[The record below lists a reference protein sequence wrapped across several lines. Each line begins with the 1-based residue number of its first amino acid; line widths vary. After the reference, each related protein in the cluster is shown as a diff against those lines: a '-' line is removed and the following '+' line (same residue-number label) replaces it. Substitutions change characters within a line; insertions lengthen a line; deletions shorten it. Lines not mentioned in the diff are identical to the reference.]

1 MLYNLLQMTDQWLDS
16 AGLYS
21 VLQVLYQR
29 EFRAFSAVV
38 LAFFIVMLF
47 GKRMIRWLVKLK
59 IGDCAEFDNDQLNA
73 IMKNKENTP
82 TMGGLLLVGSI
93 VVTTLLLA
101 DVFNRYVHLILAV
114 IIIFAAVGSVD
125 DWLKLVG
132 ARRGIASRDG
142 LLSWE
147 KLLFQL
153 GVGFIVGYFAWKLT
167 GDSQAAKSLTLPL
180 VRTYEPGL
188 ETLTLAPNVII
199 LPAVIFIVIAAFM
212 VGGMSNAVNFSDGLD
227 GLAPGLMMIASFAVM
242 VLCYIAGSP
251 DLAGYLLMPYVEG
264 SAELMVVAGAS
275 AGACLGFLWFNAH
288 PAQVFMGDTG
298 SLPLGG
304 MLATIGIVVRQEF
317 LVVIIG
323 GVFFIEL
330 GSSFLQIT
338 FYKWTK
344 GKRLFKCAPIHHH
357 FQYKGWSES
366 QIVVR
371 FWVVGVILAML
382 AIVSIKMR

>member
-1 MLYNLLQMTDQWLDS
+1 MTDQWLDN

-21 VLQVLYQR
+21 VLQLLHQR

-47 GKRMIRWLVKLK
+47 GKRMIRWLVRLK

-73 IMKNKENTP
+73 LMRNKENTP
-82 TMGGLLLVGSI
+82 TMGGLLLVASI

-101 DVFNRYVHLILAV
+101 DIFNRYVHLILAV
-114 IIIFAAVGSVD
+114 IIIFAAVGSAD

-132 ARRGIASRDG
+132 ARRDPGSRDG
-142 LLSWE
+142 LFGWE
-147 KLLFQL
+147 KLIFQI
-153 GVGFIVGYFAWKLT
+153 GVGLIVGYFAWQLT
-167 GDSQAAKSLTLPL
+167 GESLAAKSLTLPL
-180 VRTYEPGL
+180 MRTYEPGM

-199 LPAVIFIVIAAFM
+199 LPAAIFIGIAALL
-212 VGGMSNAVNFSDGLD
+212 VGGMSNAVNFTDGLD

-264 SAELMVVAGAS
+264 TAELMVVAGAS
-275 AGACLGFLWFNAH
+275 AGACLGFLWFNAY
-288 PAQVFMGDTG
+288 PAQMIMGDTG

-317 LVVIIG
+317 LVLIIG
-323 GVFFIEL
+323 GVFLVEL
-330 GSSFLQIT
+330 GSSVLQRRY
-338 FYKWTK
+338 FKLTK
-344 GKRLFKCAPIHHH
+344 GKRLFKCEPIHHH
-357 FQYKGWSES
+357 YHYKGWSES

>member
-1 MLYNLLQMTDQWLDS
+1 MLYNLLQMTDQWLDN

-47 GKRMIRWLVKLK
+47 GKRMIRWLVRLK

-73 IMKNKENTP
+73 LMRNKENTP
-82 TMGGLLLVGSI
+82 TMGGLLLVASI

-101 DVFNRYVHLILAV
+101 DIFNRYVHLILAV
-114 IIIFAAVGSVD
+114 IIIFAAVGSAD

-132 ARRGIASRDG
+132 ARRDPGSRDG
-142 LLSWE
+142 LFGWE
-147 KLLFQL
+147 KLIFQI
-153 GVGFIVGYFAWKLT
+153 GVGLIVGYFAWQLT
-167 GDSQAAKSLTLPL
+167 GESLAAKSLTLPL
-180 VRTYEPGL
+180 MRTYEPGM

-199 LPAVIFIVIAAFM
+199 LPAAIFIGIAALL
-212 VGGMSNAVNFSDGLD
+212 VGGMSNAVNFTDGLD

-264 SAELMVVAGAS
+264 TAELMVVAGAS
-275 AGACLGFLWFNAH
+275 AGACLGFLWFNAY
-288 PAQVFMGDTG
+288 PAQMIMGDTG

-317 LVVIIG
+317 LVLIIG
-323 GVFFIEL
+323 GVFLVEL
-330 GSSFLQIT
+330 GSSVLQRRY
-338 FYKWTK
+338 FKLTK

-357 FQYKGWSES
+357 YHYKGWSES

>member
-29 EFRAFSAVV
+29 EFRAFFAVV

-93 VVTTLLLA
+93 VITTLLLA

-114 IIIFAAVGSVD
+114 IIVFAAVGSAD

-132 ARRGIASRDG
+132 ARRSPGSRDG

-180 VRTYEPGL
+180 IRTYEPGL
-188 ETLTLAPNVII
+188 EILTLAPNVII
-199 LPAVIFIVIAAFM
+199 LPAGVFIVIAAFM
-212 VGGMSNAVNFSDGLD
+212 VGGMSNAVNFTDGLD

-323 GVFFIEL
+323 GVFLIEL
-330 GSSFLQIT
+330 GSSFLQT
-338 FYKWTK
+338 TCYKWTK

>member
-1 MLYNLLQMTDQWLDS
+1 MTDQWLDS

>member
-1 MLYNLLQMTDQWLDS
+1 MLYNLLQMSDQWLDS
-16 AGLYS
+16 VGLYS

-29 EFRAFSAVV
+29 EFRAFFAVV
-38 LAFFIVMLF
+38 LAFFIVMIL
-47 GKRMIRWLVKLK
+47 GKRMIRWLVRLK

-73 IMKNKENTP
+73 LMQNKENTP

-93 VVTTLLLA
+93 IVTTLLLA
-101 DVFNRYVHLILAV
+101 DLFNRYVHLILAV
-114 IIIFAAVGSVD
+114 IVVLAAVGSAD

-132 ARRGIASRDG
+132 ARRKPGSRDG

-153 GVGFIVGYFAWKLT
+153 GVGLVVGYFAWQLS
-167 GDSQAAKSLTLPL
+167 GDSLAAKSLTLPL
-180 VRTYEPGL
+180 MRTYEPGL

-199 LPAVIFIVIAAFM
+199 LPAAVFIIIAALM
-212 VGGMSNAVNFSDGLD
+212 VGGITNAVNYTDGLD
-227 GLAPGLMMIASFAVM
+227 GLAPGLMMIASFAIM

-264 SAELMVVAGAS
+264 VAELMVVAGAA
-275 AGACLGFLWFNAH
+275 AGACLGFLWFNAY
-288 PAQVFMGDTG
+288 PAQMIMGDTG

-304 MLATIGIVVRQEF
+304 MLATIGIVVRQEL
-317 LVVIIG
+317 LVLIIG
-323 GVFFIEL
+323 GVFLVEL
-330 GSSFLQIT
+330 GSSFLQRRY
-338 FYKWTK
+338 FKWTQ
-344 GKRLFKCAPIHHH
+344 GKRIFKCAPLHHH
-357 FQYKGWSES
+357 YHYMGWSES

-371 FWVVGVILAML
+371 FWVIGVILAML

>member
-1 MLYNLLQMTDQWLDS
+1 MIDQWLDS

-21 VLQVLYQR
+21 ILQVLYQR

-38 LAFFIVMLF
+38 LAFFIVMFF
-47 GKRMIRWLVKLK
+47 GNRMIRWLVRLK

-73 IMKNKENTP
+73 LMKNKENTP
-82 TMGGLLLVGSI
+82 TMGGLLLVCSI

-101 DVFNRYVHLILAV
+101 DMFNRYIHLILAV
-114 IIIFAAVGSVD
+114 IIIFAAVGSAD

-132 ARRGIASRDG
+132 ARRSPGSRDG
-142 LLSWE
+142 LFSWE
-147 KLLFQL
+147 KLLFQI
-153 GVGFIVGYFAWKLT
+153 GVGFLVGYFAWQFA
-167 GDSQAAKSLTLPL
+167 GDSEAAKSLTLPL
-180 VRTYEPGL
+180 MRTYEPGL
-188 ETLTLAPNVII
+188 ETLTLAPNVIV
-199 LPAVIFIVIAAFM
+199 LPAIIFIVIAALL
-212 VGGMSNAVNFSDGLD
+212 VGGMSNAVNFTDGLD

-317 LVVIIG
+317 LVLIIG
-323 GVFFIEL
+323 GVFIVEL
-330 GSSFLQIT
+330 GSSFLQT
-338 FYKWTK
+338 MYYKKTK

-371 FWVVGVILAML
+371 FWVIGVILAML

>member
-1 MLYNLLQMTDQWLDS
+1 MTDQWLDS

-38 LAFFIVMLF
+38 LAFFIVMVF

-73 IMKNKENTP
+73 LMKNKENTP

-114 IIIFAAVGSVD
+114 IIVFAAVGSAD

-132 ARRGIASRDG
+132 TRRDPGSRDG

-180 VRTYEPGL
+180 IRTYEPGL

-199 LPAVIFIVIAAFM
+199 LPAIVFIGIAAFL
-212 VGGMSNAVNFSDGLD
+212 VGGMSNAVNFTDGLD

-323 GVFFIEL
+323 GVFLIEL
-330 GSSFLQIT
+330 GSSFLQT
-338 FYKWTK
+338 TCYRWTK
-344 GKRLFKCAPIHHH
+344 GKRLFRCAPIHHH

-371 FWVVGVILAML
+371 FWVIGVILAML

>member
-29 EFRAFSAVV
+29 EFRAFFAVV

-93 VVTTLLLA
+93 VITTLLLA

-114 IIIFAAVGSVD
+114 IIVFAAVGSAD

-132 ARRGIASRDG
+132 ARRSPGSRDG

-180 VRTYEPGL
+180 IRTYEPGL
-188 ETLTLAPNVII
+188 EILTLAPNVII
-199 LPAVIFIVIAAFM
+199 LPAGVFIVIAAFM
-212 VGGMSNAVNFSDGLD
+212 VGGMSNAVNFTDGLD

-304 MLATIGIVVRQEF
+304 MLATIGIVIRQEF

-323 GVFFIEL
+323 GVFLIEL
-330 GSSFLQIT
+330 GSSFLQT
-338 FYKWTK
+338 TCYKWTK

>member
-29 EFRAFSAVV
+29 EFRAFFAVV

-93 VVTTLLLA
+93 VITTLLLA

-114 IIIFAAVGSVD
+114 IIVFAAVGSAD

-132 ARRGIASRDG
+132 ARRDPGSRDG

-180 VRTYEPGL
+180 IRTYEPGL
-188 ETLTLAPNVII
+188 EILTLAPNVII
-199 LPAVIFIVIAAFM
+199 LPAGVFIVIAAFM
-212 VGGMSNAVNFSDGLD
+212 IGGMSNAVNFTDGLD

-323 GVFFIEL
+323 GVFLTEL
-330 GSSFLQIT
+330 GSSFLQT
-338 FYKWTK
+338 SCYKWTK

>member
-1 MLYNLLQMTDQWLDS
+1 
-16 AGLYS
+16 
-21 VLQVLYQR
+21 
-29 EFRAFSAVV
+29 
-38 LAFFIVMLF
+38 
-47 GKRMIRWLVKLK
+47 
-59 IGDCAEFDNDQLNA
+59 
-73 IMKNKENTP
+73 
-82 TMGGLLLVGSI
+82 
-93 VVTTLLLA
+93 
-101 DVFNRYVHLILAV
+101 
-114 IIIFAAVGSVD
+114 
-125 DWLKLVG
+125 
-132 ARRGIASRDG
+132 
-142 LLSWE
+142 
-147 KLLFQL
+147 
-153 GVGFIVGYFAWKLT
+153 
-167 GDSQAAKSLTLPL
+167 
-180 VRTYEPGL
+180 
-188 ETLTLAPNVII
+188 VII
-199 LPAVIFIVIAAFM
+199 LPAGVFIVIAAFM
-212 VGGMSNAVNFSDGLD
+212 VGGMSNAVNFTDGLD

-304 MLATIGIVVRQEF
+304 MLATIGIVIRQEF

-323 GVFFIEL
+323 GVFLIEL
-330 GSSFLQIT
+330 GSSFLQT
-338 FYKWTK
+338 TCYKWTK

>member
-1 MLYNLLQMTDQWLDS
+1 MLYNLLQMTDQWLDN

-93 VVTTLLLA
+93 IITTLLLA
-101 DVFNRYVHLILAV
+101 DVFNRYVHLVLAV
-114 IIIFAAVGSVD
+114 IIVFAAVGSAD

-132 ARRGIASRDG
+132 ARRDVGNRDG

-153 GVGFIVGYFAWKLT
+153 GVGFVVGYFAWRLT
-167 GDSQAAKSLTLPL
+167 GDSEAAKSLTLPL
-180 VRTYEPGL
+180 IRTYEPGL
-188 ETLTLAPNVII
+188 ETLTLAPSVII
-199 LPAVIFIVIAAFM
+199 LPAAVFIVIAALL
-212 VGGMSNAVNFSDGLD
+212 VGGMSNAVNFTDGLD

-264 SAELMVVAGAS
+264 TAELMVVAGAS

-323 GVFFIEL
+323 GVFLIEL
-330 GSSFLQIT
+330 GSSFLQT
-338 FYKWTK
+338 TYYKKTK

>member
-29 EFRAFSAVV
+29 EFRAFFAVV

-93 VVTTLLLA
+93 VITTLLLA

-114 IIIFAAVGSVD
+114 IIVFAAVGSAD

-132 ARRGIASRDG
+132 ARRDPGSRDG

-180 VRTYEPGL
+180 IRTYEPGL

-199 LPAVIFIVIAAFM
+199 LPAGVFIAIAAFM
-212 VGGMSNAVNFSDGLD
+212 IGGMSNAVNFTDGLD

-323 GVFFIEL
+323 GVFLIEL
-330 GSSFLQIT
+330 GSSFLQT
-338 FYKWTK
+338 TCYKWTK

>member
-1 MLYNLLQMTDQWLDS
+1 MLYNLLQMTDQWLDN

-73 IMKNKENTP
+73 LMKNKENTP

-93 VVTTLLLA
+93 VITTLLLA
-101 DVFNRYVHLILAV
+101 DVFNRYVHLVLAV
-114 IIIFAAVGSVD
+114 IIVFAAVGSAD

-132 ARRGIASRDG
+132 ARRDVSTRDG
-142 LLSWE
+142 LFSWE

-167 GDSQAAKSLTLPL
+167 GDSEAAKSLTLPL
-180 VRTYEPGL
+180 IRTYEPGL
-188 ETLTLAPNVII
+188 ETLTLTPSVII
-199 LPAVIFIVIAAFM
+199 LPAAVFIVIAALL
-212 VGGMSNAVNFSDGLD
+212 VGGMSNAVNFTDGLD
-227 GLAPGLMMIASFAVM
+227 GLAAGLMMIASFAVM

-264 SAELMVVAGAS
+264 TAELMVIAGAS

-323 GVFFIEL
+323 GVFLIEL
-330 GSSFLQIT
+330 GSSFLQT
-338 FYKWTK
+338 SCYKWTK
-344 GKRLFKCAPIHHH
+344 GKRLFRCAPIHHH

-371 FWVVGVILAML
+371 FWVIGVILAML

>member
-38 LAFFIVMLF
+38 LAFFIVMVF

-73 IMKNKENTP
+73 LMKNKENTP

-114 IIIFAAVGSVD
+114 IIVFAAVGSAD

-132 ARRGIASRDG
+132 TRRDPGSRDG

-180 VRTYEPGL
+180 IRTYEPGL

-199 LPAVIFIVIAAFM
+199 LPAIVFIGIAAFL
-212 VGGMSNAVNFSDGLD
+212 VGGMSNAVNFTDGLD

-323 GVFFIEL
+323 GVFLIEL
-330 GSSFLQIT
+330 GSSFLQT
-338 FYKWTK
+338 TCYRWTK
-344 GKRLFKCAPIHHH
+344 GKRLFRCAPIHHH

-371 FWVVGVILAML
+371 FWVIGVILAML